1 MDESF
6 RLVES
11 ALTSHGFSDFADSWT
26 LMDELGKRK
35 PDERSGI
42 YVHVAFVG
50 NETWYYVGLSK
61 DVKKRFMQHI
71 KNHTDFTKSCWLP
84 ASESN
89 LVKLELKFML
99 VLQEQGVLL
108 RNTLKPRAAYKWSD
122 FKPIFENGEAE
133 SWCDTQ
139 DTSRELHIW
148 DDYELESNYA
158 KRYAEF
164 KANKDYDE
172 RLLYFINMYVRKCIF
187 LHHKTEQIFW
197 NITCLNPGLYSKPFE
212 KNIALIRINIHM
224 PETMTVIQNH
234 TIPDDPPI
242 AFNFH
247 VAKDILSKDSIER
260 IEKRFRTEPRR
271 GNYKRT
277 GGDQIQFTVWDI
289 EHAFALLADQEFVRA
304 IRYGNLRLMR
314 MGLLARRLSQSHC
327 LPLAKDALTRPI

>member
-1 MDESF
+1 
-6 RLVES
+6 
-11 ALTSHGFSDFADSWT
+11 
-26 LMDELGKRK
+26 MDELGKKK
-35 PDERSGI
+35 PIERSGI

-50 NETWYYVGLSK
+50 DETWYYVGLSK

-84 ASESN
+84 APESE
-89 LVKLELKFML
+89 LVKLEIKFMT

-108 RNTLKPRAAYKWSD
+108 RNTLKPRVAFRWRD
-122 FKPIFENGEAE
+122 LKPIFEDGKAE
-133 SWCDTQ
+133 SWCDIESIST
-139 DTSRELHIW
+139 ELYAS
-148 DDYELESNYA
+148 DDYELETNYA
-158 KRYAEF
+158 KRYLDF
-164 KANKDYDE
+164 KNNKDYDD
-172 RLLYFINMYVRKCIF
+172 RLLDFLNLYVRKCIF

-197 NITCLNPGLYSKPFE
+197 NITCLNRGLYSKPFE

-247 VAKDILSKDSIER
+247 VAKDILSNDSIQQIER
-260 IEKRFRTEPRR
+260 RFRTEPRP

-289 EHAFALLADQEFVRA
+289 EHAFALLDDHEFVRS

-327 LPLAKDALTRPI
+327 MPLAKDALTRPISG

>member
-6 RLVES
+6 RRVES

-84 ASESN
+84 ASESD

-122 FKPIFENGEAE
+122 FKPIFENCEAE
-133 SWCDTQ
+133 S
-139 DTSRELHIW
+139 
-148 DDYELESNYA
+148 
-158 KRYAEF
+158 
-164 KANKDYDE
+164 
-172 RLLYFINMYVRKCIF
+172 
-187 LHHKTEQIFW
+187 
-197 NITCLNPGLYSKPFE
+197 
-212 KNIALIRINIHM
+212 
-224 PETMTVIQNH
+224 
-234 TIPDDPPI
+234 
-242 AFNFH
+242 
-247 VAKDILSKDSIER
+247 
-260 IEKRFRTEPRR
+260 
-271 GNYKRT
+271 
-277 GGDQIQFTVWDI
+277 
-289 EHAFALLADQEFVRA
+289 
-304 IRYGNLRLMR
+304 
-314 MGLLARRLSQSHC
+314 
-327 LPLAKDALTRPI
+327 